1 MDISNCRNIGIMG
14 GSFDPIHIGHLA
26 MAQEACEY
34 FGLDKILFIPT
45 GKSPH
50 KDRKMTSPEKRL
62 EWVKTAVKDNPLFE
76 YSDYESRKKTPS
88 YTLETIEYLKN
99 NYPEVKFYYI
109 LGEDSLLEI
118 ETWYRYEELLSKCV
132 FLAARRSPSW
142 EDALNKKIQELISRG
157 FDVREIPFRFL
168 EISSTEIRGKFKAGQ
183 NPRYYLLQNIYKDIL
198 EEKIYNEE

>member
-1 MDISNCRNIGIMG
+1 M
-14 GSFDPIHIGHLA
+14 
-26 MAQEACEY
+26 
-34 FGLDKILFIPT
+34 
-45 GKSPH
+45 
-50 KDRKMTSPEKRL
+50 
-62 EWVKTAVKDNPLFE
+62 
-76 YSDYESRKKTPS
+76 
-88 YTLETIEYLKN
+88 ETIEYLQN
-99 NYPEVKFYYI
+99 IYPEVKFYYI

-183 NPRYYLLQNIYKDIL
+183 NPRYYLLQSIYKDIL